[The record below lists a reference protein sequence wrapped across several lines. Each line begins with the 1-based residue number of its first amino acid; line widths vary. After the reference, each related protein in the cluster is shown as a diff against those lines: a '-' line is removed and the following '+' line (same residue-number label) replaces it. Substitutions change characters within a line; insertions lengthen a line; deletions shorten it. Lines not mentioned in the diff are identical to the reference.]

1 MLCHLPSISSD
12 LLGLGRGRIPH
23 WWELAAHVRTCTH
36 QVLTQNSWH
45 GAGDQVLREL
55 PSPGKS
61 GSVFFVSNDE
71 RYMIKTM
78 RKVSQHLRTCAETSR
93 LCAWGEQHPDSEA
106 LLHLHAHF
114 ACAAGDERPPT

>member
-1 MLCHLPSISSD
+1 MHTSNFD
-12 LLGLGRGRIPH
+12 LD
-23 WWELAAHVRTCTH
+23 
-36 QVLTQNSWH
+36 SWH

-78 RKVSQHLRTCAETSR
+78 RKVSQHPHTRAETSR
-93 LCAWGEQHPDSEA
+93 LCP
-106 LLHLHAHF
+106 
-114 ACAAGDERPPT
+114 